1 MNFGHADSDRKVFPM
16 PDVLTT
22 RDEAQRRMFVALA
35 DSAPL
40 SRRRP
45 RTLLVL
51 AVFAVSGVLAGAATT
66 AAVALTAESRV
77 GSNVTF
83 LPPSS
88 AQLAATVPG
97 DTQLFG
103 DPFIIE
109 RAVGPTTLLVGV
121 APAGATEL
129 FIAFRC
135 LGTGVEVI
143 SIDGV
148 AISRNYCT
156 GSGGGSGGGETVA
169 GAGPHS
175 VSVSGSGSYMLWAS
189 WSAPA
194 VPPAPSAEQ
203 SAAMADGSV
212 TEAEYRAGF
221 ERYAN
226 CMSTAGYPVD
236 VIDTTQTVIY
246 YVNSDV
252 SMQSGVEGRCYAS
265 EFGLLDSAWQIASH

>member
-1 MNFGHADSDRKVFPM
+1 M
-16 PDVLTT
+16 PDVLST

-51 AVFAVSGVLAGAATT
+51 AVFAVSGVLAGAATS

-83 LPPSS
+83 LPPST
-88 AQLAATVPG
+88 AQLAAMVRG
-97 DTQLFG
+97 DTELFG

-109 RAVGPTTLLVGV
+109 HAVGPTTFDVGV
-121 APAGATEL
+121 APEGATEL

-135 LGTGVEVI
+135 LTAGVEVI
-143 SIDGV
+143 SVDGA
-148 AISRNYCT
+148 AISTNYCD
-156 GSGGGSGGGETVA
+156 GNGGGSGGGEAVS
-169 GAGPHS
+169 GPGPHS
-175 VSVSGSGSYMLWAS
+175 LSISGSGSYMLWAS

-203 SAAMADGSV
+203 SAAMADGAV
-212 TEAEYRAGF
+212 TDAEYRAGF
-221 ERYAN
+221 ERYAR
-226 CMSTAGYPVD
+226 CMTDGGYPVD

-246 YVNSDV
+246 YVNSDASV
-252 SMQSGVEGRCYAS
+252 ESGVEGRCYAA
-265 EFGLLDSAWQIASH
+265 EFGLLDPAWQIANQ